1 MTEPTRRSL
10 LGALERKSTP
20 VSEEVIAIA
29 AEQHGFTTPAAPVA
43 PARPAPDFLSAPRRQ
58 RQPKGRTEQFNVRLR
73 PETVALIY
81 GESNGRDIP
90 LAQVIEEALEAYMR
104 DRAR

>member
-1 MTEPTRRSL
+1 MTEVKRRNL
-10 LGALERKSTP
+10 LGALEPKAPP
-20 VSEEVIAIA
+20 VSEDVIATA
-29 AEQHGFTTPAAPVA
+29 AERHGFTTPAAPVA

-81 GESNGRDIP
+81 AESNSRDIP
-90 LAQVIEEALEAYMR
+90 LAQVIEEAMEAYMR
-104 DRAR
+104 DRTR